1 MEIAPLK
8 HLHGHGTVSSQSVIN
23 KCWNGPLGV
32 VHLTNLQALDLR
44 AGSCCNGEDLGKLIK
59 LKEMTTRW
67 TEIQQIKN
75 DGFFESIKKLIALR
89 SLCLYSTYGEET
101 LILPQ
106 LMSFSDHMNLYHL
119 SLGGRLEN
127 SLI

>member
-1 MEIAPLK
+1 MVKA
-8 HLHGHGTVSSQSVIN
+8 
-23 KCWNGPLGV
+23 
-32 VHLTNLQALDLR
+32 
-44 AGSCCNGEDLGKLIK
+44 
-59 LKEMTTRW
+59 W

-75 DGFFESIKKLIALR
+75 DRFFGSIKKLIALR